1 MTEDISKG
9 VIRRNRDKK
18 IVGTWRIVSG
28 KRLLN
33 SVNDQDLKSIIL
45 RLYRNGVI
53 DPLGDNTSYN
63 NATFMEI
70 SSYMSIR
77 GYTLLDEDIDQYQ
90 ANVDIQRTREIYP
103 RHIGGGI
110 IMNGVTAQV
119 VGYWEI
125 KPDGVKLF
133 PNRLPE
139 SAEIINQLTSSIR
152 VHMSYPGKKGKFVT
166 PQKLDV
172 SSINSN
178 INNNKYFLV
187 SWETVKATEEDWK

>member
-77 GYTLLDEDIDQYQ
+77 GYNLLDEDIDQYQ
-90 ANVDIQRTREIYP
+90 ASVDIQHTREIYP

-139 SAEIINQLTSSIR
+139 SAEIINQLTSSVR
-152 VHMSYPGKKGKFVT
+152 VHMGYPGKKGKFVA

-187 SWETVKATEEDWK
+187 SWETVKATEEDWV

>member
-9 VIRRNRDKK
+9 VIRRNQDKK

-33 SVNDQDLKSIIL
+33 AVNDQDLKNLIL
-45 RLYRNGVI
+45 KMYRNGI
-53 DPLGDNTSYN
+53 SDSLGDITSYN

-70 SSYMSIR
+70 SSYMSVR
-77 GYTLLDEDIDQYQ
+77 GYNLLDEDIDQYQ

-139 SAEIINQLTSSIR
+139 SIEIINQLTSSVR
-152 VHMSYPGKKGKFVT
+152 VHMGYPGKKGKFVN